1 MCEARACVLYMWVE
15 NVGKQL
21 MSYILLTMWSKLLFD
36 VFLFMLLM
44 IEDSLFFLWNKWSCM
59 FVELIDKVFRIIYF
73 TFTKWNFFFC
83 IDLSSLDIYIYIIFF
98 LCNERVYINNWIS
111 LYAKISHSKCNE
123 RTAKSAS
130 WWLNFFFCSSR
141 IDNKILSTPHVYSFL
156 FWYEL
161 IWAKRIGKSSESF
174 K

>member
-1 MCEARACVLYMWVE
+1 MCIVYVGWKCGKTIDVLYPLNDV
-15 NVGKQL
+15 KQ
-21 MSYILLTMWSKLLFD
+21 T
-36 VFLFMLLM
+36 
-44 IEDSLFFLWNKWSCM
+44 SLWCLSLYAFNDWRFAFFFVWNKWSCM

-130 WWLNFFFCSSR
+130 WWLNFFCSSR